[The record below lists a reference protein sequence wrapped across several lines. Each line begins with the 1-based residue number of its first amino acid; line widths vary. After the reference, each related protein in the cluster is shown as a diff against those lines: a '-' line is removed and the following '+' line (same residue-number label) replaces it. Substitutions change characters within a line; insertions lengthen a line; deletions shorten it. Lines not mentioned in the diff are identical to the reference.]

1 MSLVVTPRQNLV
13 SFEAVG
19 PTNLGGEINASGCT
33 SLESLT
39 VENQDITLLN
49 ITNCDS
55 LKFLTFNNNLL
66 TSFNFNATLEN
77 VNLNNNQ
84 LTQIKAANRNNLKY
98 LFANSNNIGTAEV
111 TNCTSL
117 QSLNLNDNNV
127 SILDVSTC
135 TSLETLNIENN
146 QLGGNLTG
154 LGSMSTSLLGSKLI
168 SIKNNNM
175 TAQNLNV
182 VFNQLPTKSGSSI
195 FEWSI
200 NIHDNLGVCTCDWT
214 IAKNKGWLVY
224 PELYTLTSSVDSVDE
239 GVSVTFTLNASKN
252 TGNVAYTISGI
263 TSNDIGGASLTGS
276 FVLVNG
282 SASATFNITNDV
294 LTEGTETM
302 TLSLNGV
309 TCPTSKSVI
318 INDTSLSPT
327 PTPTATVTNTPT
339 PTPTVTN
346 TPTPTPTPTVTNTP
360 TPTATPKPTP
370 TPTSTPVPTP
380 SPTPLPTPNP
390 TPTATPAPTNFNETL
405 SINSPLALSDD
416 GTLMSLTP
424 QSTYIAET
432 TSSNYIRRNIM
443 LETVTLVDGPIDNKF
458 KNNDLTNYNDGY
470 GYYFWGTVSGGGST
484 TYSIVLD
491 FIEQTNLTSY
501 VSYIQI
507 TNEDTGVVLK
517 KYVCFPQDDQY
528 NWHNVL
534 QLNTWVEAVLDGSG
548 NETYDE
554 ETGTILI
561 TQPITTPFV
570 FTVPTVTD
578 TSILPNLY
586 EHKVKTIVPTYP
598 APGSLLTAIQNFEN
612 LADNKYSFI
621 GKTTYLSGASNL
633 VAARKYAAYIY
644 HSTDQGVTWSIR
656 GITDGTTNTGKTA
669 GIIGEYVF
677 NEAGILRVQTA
688 SYSKV
693 NIKRYTNGYGGSSV
707 TETNSYKWIYITK
720 ANGSSTSQYLG
731 FYLDG
736 TIVRMML
743 IVYNSPS
750 TILEI
755 ASLNAQTLLFNNP
768 NNLTYVDGSGLTY
781 NPAQNK
787 LINDI
792 RNDPNGTG
800 ADVTEPYSLCFDGVA
815 EGYTKRGN
823 ITRLATTRCTE
834 SQKMKVHQWIIGSTI
849 YTEHIKNFEIL
860 QNVGSGRGS
869 ILYDSNNKT
878 FILLPKNENKI
889 MYIKDAATL
898 DWSEVYHFRARVE
911 SQLPASKNWV
921 DHAV

>member
-1 MSLVVTPRQNLV
+1 MSLVVTPRQNLA

-98 LFANSNNIGTAEV
+98 LFANSNNIGTVEV

-224 PELYTLTSSVDSVDE
+224 PELYTLTSSVDSVNE

-318 INDTSLSPT
+318 INDTSLSQT
-327 PTPTATVTNTPT
+327 PT
-339 PTPTVTN
+339 
-346 TPTPTPTPTVTNTP
+346 
-360 TPTATPKPTP
+360 
-370 TPTSTPVPTP
+370 
-380 SPTPLPTPNP
+380 P

-458 KNNDLTNYNDGY
+458 KNKVLTNYSDGY
-470 GYYFWGTVSGGGST
+470 GYYFYGTVSGGGST

-534 QLNTWVEAVLDGSG
+534 QLNTWVEAVLDQDGY
-548 NETYDE
+548 ETYD

-800 ADVTEPYSLCFDGVA
+800 ADVTEPSSLCFDGVA

-834 SQKMKVHQWIIGSTI
+834 SQKMKVHPWLNGSGSI
-849 YTEHIKNFEIL
+849 YPENIKNFEIL

-889 MYIKDAATL
+889 MYIKDAETL
-898 DWSEVYHFRARVE
+898 DWTEVSEVANFRARVE